1 MHRSEPIPVV
11 VPRLICYP
19 RPFFYTNIYIYIDSE
34 RSDVFLSSVT
44 VIVVRRPLLVHLEEV
59 K

>member
-1 MHRSEPIPVV
+1 MNNEERKFCTDWN
-11 VPRLICYP
+11 RFL
-19 RPFFYTNIYIYIDSE
+19 RPSFYTNIYIDSE
-34 RSDVFLSSVT
+34 KSDVFSSSVT